1 MFCCDALDALFI
13 FYYFIDW
20 RWAAR
25 RSMRCTCKSLRLFFF
40 PVSRVATLTGEPFR
54 LYFSFSFRLTYVH
67 LLLLVGIIRRFFFP
81 PFLLLFVLR
90 RVYVLLL
97 FLSCLTVLR
106 KERSFFFPLVC
117 RFAAFMV
124 LHHCLG
130 LDTYTRLE
138 HQQQQQKGSFKL
150 ESKNWERAKQKKTLC
165 WRLWLRRDADS
176 TSLSTAHRRRWR
188 TSLDL
193 RVSAYRRMHQFL
205 FFYGWL
211 VRNLV
216 RGKEKKKWVV
226 TYELYTSEVTLLCFP
241 FNTILL
247 LVQCTVFFLTFLVFF
262 FFRDTNQ
269 QRYTICTS
277 V

>member
-1 MFCCDALDALFI
+1 MCSC
-13 FYYFIDW
+13 
-20 RWAAR
+20 
-25 RSMRCTCKSLRLFFF
+25 
-40 PVSRVATLTGEPFR
+40 
-54 LYFSFSFRLTYVH
+54 SFSL
-67 LLLLVGIIRRFFFP
+67 
-81 PFLLLFVLR
+81 
-90 RVYVLLL
+90 VLL
-97 FLSCLTVLR
+97 CY
-106 KERSFFFPLVC
+106 ERRDLFFFPLVC

>member
-1 MFCCDALDALFI
+1 MCICCFWLVL
-13 FYYFIDW
+13 
-20 RWAAR
+20 
-25 RSMRCTCKSLRLFFF
+25 LGVFF
-40 PVSRVATLTGEPFR
+40 S
-54 LYFSFSFRLTYVH
+54 
-67 LLLLVGIIRRFFFP
+67 
-81 PFLLLFVLR
+81 PFLLLFALR

-106 KERSFFFPLVC
+106 KERSFFFPP
-117 RFAAFMV
+117 
-124 LHHCLG
+124 
-130 LDTYTRLE
+130 RL
-138 HQQQQQKGSFKL
+138 SFCCFYGVTPLSWSRYIHTFRTSTTTTKRVIQIGEQEL
-150 ESKNWERAKQKKTLC
+150 REREKKKHLC

-216 RGKEKKKWVV
+216 LGKEKKKNWVI
-226 TYELYTSEVTLLCFP
+226 TYELYTSEVTLLCFL

-247 LVQCTVFFLTFLVFF
+247 LVQFTVFFLTFLVFF
-262 FFRDTNQ
+262 FFP
-269 QRYTICTS
+269 RY
-277 V
+277 